1 MYRLA
6 KNTLPI
12 VLTVYMALAT
22 AFSLT
27 AVESWRAAGFTV
39 KASGECSL
47 SGGEPSLADARSA
60 GNTGEG
66 SFIPPQTG
74 EALLTNTG
82 EGTFSF
88 VGMVQRGLSA
98 GGPQSAGRIFCQVF
112 QVHSKINFINA
123 RNSILLKLR
132 I

>member
-6 KNTLPI
+6 RNTLPI

-39 KASGECSL
+39 NAAECSL
-47 SGGEPSLADARSA
+47 AGGD
-60 GNTGEG
+60 

-74 EALLTNTG
+74 ALLTNTG
-82 EGTFSF
+82 EGTFF
-88 VGMVQRGLSA
+88 FARIGFQRGLSA
-98 GGPQSAGRIFCQVF
+98 SGPQNTSRIFCQAF

>member
-27 AVESWRAAGFTV
+27 AVESWRASGFTV
-39 KASGECSL
+39 RADAGCSL
-47 SGGEPSLADARSA
+47 SG
-60 GNTGEG
+60 G

-74 EALLTNTG
+74 AMLTNMG

-88 VGMVQRGLSA
+88 AGMVQRGLSA
-98 GGPQSAGRIFCQVF
+98 TGPQNAGRIFCQAF